1 MLMDSKSQWSNY
13 PCACASDHYL
23 AQSCTAVRNSGNTI
37 ELIVTVS
44 QSVSQVQIRSK
55 GAEHT
60 ADQANRLISFPVS
73 RPEMLLLSTADDPAR
88 QVSPKS

>member
-23 AQSCTAVRNSGNTI
+23 AQSCTVVRNSGSTI

-44 QSVSQVQIRSK
+44 QAVSQVQIRSK

-60 ADQANRLISFPVS
+60 ADQANRPFVFPVS

-88 QVSPKS
+88 K